1 MKFVQLALGSVTVA
15 LAVAGCTGG
24 NQSTPSGPSASS
36 STTTTTTTTTT
47 TVTTTTTTPPST
59 TTTTTT
65 TTSASKTAISSVT
78 VGAVGTFCMDKVGP
92 DSYQLEPDSSCSRG
106 ANFELEWHARGENGD
121 VKSDD
126 CTVVIDVTG
135 PNGLNE
141 RRRSS
146 NCTGGSRGYDN
157 AVYIKHVA
165 GDYVVAIS
173 ITPPDGGAPVTATK
187 TITILPNRG

>member
-1 MKFVQLALGSVTVA
+1 
-15 LAVAGCTGG
+15 
-24 NQSTPSGPSASS
+24 
-36 STTTTTTTTTT
+36 
-47 TVTTTTTTPPST
+47 
-59 TTTTTT
+59 
-65 TTSASKTAISSVT
+65 
-78 VGAVGTFCMDKVGP
+78 MDKIGP
-92 DSYQLEPDSSCSRG
+92 DSYQLQPDSSCSRG

-135 PNGLNE
+135 PGGLNE

-146 NCTGGSRGYDN
+146 NCTGGARGYDN

-173 ITPPDGGAPVTATK
+173 ITPPEGGAPVTATK
-187 TITILPNRG
+187 TITILPNHG